1 MEKNETMN
9 EELERD
15 GSVEMEESGLMDG
28 SVETGGGSEAEAE
41 RLRLLE
47 EENERLRLEIER
59 VKSLSVKERIYDRI
73 HVSVRT
79 LDIFIAV
86 MVLLG
91 IGVVVLGMLNR

>member
-28 SVETGGGSEAEAE
+28 SVETGGGSEAE

-47 EENERLRLEIER
+47 EENERLRQEIER

-91 IGVVVLGMLNR
+91 IGVVVLGMLNK